1 MSWIP
6 SVLGVFLN
14 IMIIFSLTKASNK
27 RDEISNSNIRKQ
39 DSGKSREFDSSQLKP
54 ILRKKI
60 IFDSRTTFQTEKTV
74 SNLISCSD
82 VMVSSNQDLQAIQ
95 KPTQLKKTTRII
107 IPQFSQER
115 QITVVLI
122 SISLTFLIFT
132 LPFSIHELLRKL
144 YPKEE
149 KFQNITIQ
157 RIVLFLLDCL
167 HATNFILYCLIGKKF
182 RNQLIN
188 ILKCKEEL

>member
-27 RDEISNSNIRKQ
+27 RDQISNANIRKQ

-82 VMVSSNQDLQAIQ
+82 VLVSSNQDLQAIQ

-122 SISLTFLIFT
+122 SISLTFLILT

-149 KFQNITIQ
+149 KFQNLTTQ
-157 RIVLFLLDCL
+157 GIVLFLLDCL
-167 HATNFILYCLIGKKF
+167 HAKNFILYCLIGKKF

-188 ILKCKEEL
+188 ILKCKQK

>member
-27 RDEISNSNIRKQ
+27 RDQISNANIRKQ

-82 VMVSSNQDLQAIQ
+82 VLVSSNQDLQAIQ

-122 SISLTFLIFT
+122 SISLTFLILT

-149 KFQNITIQ
+149 KFQNLTTQ
-157 RIVLFLLDCL
+157 GIVLFLLDCL

-188 ILKCKEEL
+188 ILKCKQK